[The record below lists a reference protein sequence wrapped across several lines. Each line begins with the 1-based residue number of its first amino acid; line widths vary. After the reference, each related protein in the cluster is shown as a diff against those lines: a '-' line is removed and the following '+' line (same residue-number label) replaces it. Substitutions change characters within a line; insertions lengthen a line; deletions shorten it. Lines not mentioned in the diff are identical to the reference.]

1 MFLLILVK
9 TIWNLHIQT
18 LIILDVAMDT
28 KFAIGWVEHSSAE
41 NIFTKL

>member
-1 MFLLILVK
+1 
-9 TIWNLHIQT
+9 
-18 LIILDVAMDT
+18 MDT